1 MARIQAYRQNYC
13 PPGATTTVA
22 SGAGGIHSIIATC
35 NSTTPGQLI
44 FYDNTAGSGNI
55 LLSLFVSAYHAV
67 TFNLKDIGP
76 IRFTT
81 GLTVVTPAS
90 VAAFVVIE
98 S

>member
-1 MARIQAYRQNYC
+1 MARITAYRQNYC
-13 PPGATTTVA
+13 PPGSTTTVV

-35 NSTTPGQLI
+35 NSTTPGQI
-44 FYDNTAGSGNI
+44 VFYDNTAGSGNI
-55 LLSLFVSAYHAV
+55 LLTLFVSAYHAI

-90 VAAFVVIE
+90 AAAFIVTE